1 MTRQSEAEF
10 NRMRSVLSTAAK
22 RVERSGQGG
31 QGGAPPAG
39 PGAQRSDRGLDGG
52 DAAKSVGRPKTPGS
66 SAGQSRLVL
75 GMNHG
80 WKGMYLMIS
89 LVS

>member
-39 PGAQRSDRGLDGG
+39 PGAQRSERGLGGG
-52 DAAKSVGRPKTPGS
+52 DSTKGAGSPTRGS
-66 SAGQSRLVL
+66 SAGQSRLVFD
-75 GMNHG
+75 MYHG
-80 WKGMYLMIS
+80 WEGMYLMIS